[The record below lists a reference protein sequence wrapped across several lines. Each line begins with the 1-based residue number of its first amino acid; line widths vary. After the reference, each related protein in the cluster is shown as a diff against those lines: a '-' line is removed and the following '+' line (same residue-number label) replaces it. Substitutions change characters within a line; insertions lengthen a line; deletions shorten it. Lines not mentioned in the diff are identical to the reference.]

1 MSYRPVTRKLRA
13 ARALAVRLSLPEAQT
28 DASEM
33 LYKALRDLGY
43 AWHKSTGW
51 QQADDDHTGGRTR
64 IPAGTV
70 RLRLAGNAADV
81 ARLVAFLERACS
93 DQFTLCEPS
102 IPYRNRREGGVRVYL
117 EMRDDAPLPFE

>member
-1 MSYRPVTRKLRA
+1 MNKQQQGTRRGIEWTDYTWNPV
-13 ARALAVRLSLPEAQT
+13 
-28 DASEM
+28 
-33 LYKALRDLGY
+33 
-43 AWHKSTGW
+43 
-51 QQADDDHTGGRTR
+51 GGRTR
-64 IPAGTV
+64 IPDGTV

-117 EMRDDAPLPFE
+117 EMRDDTPLPFE